1 MASAKTHPP
10 GTCNGSK
17 AEHPTPAEEY
27 NQEIHVKMC
36 KKIAQLTKVIYSL
49 NTKNDELEASIH
61 TLKDAHK
68 EEIDNIVSETKER
81 INQCKINVGEE
92 LELRQRLQALDEAVE
107 LHKKLREEAVADLA
121 LYQKQVEERD
131 HRTQIEH
138 AERIISLS
146 KEMLDIKADLEKQ
159 LHLMNQEAGSLR
171 KECTVYRKEYS
182 EGKEKLSEQ
191 HSLELQALLEEM
203 KSLKTENQKISE
215 ECVQKTMKLQAT
227 HEKERE
233 ALKKALQQ
241 SVTETLKQWQQRDLE
256 QKKSFQAQEAAL
268 QQQVKKLEVDIE
280 VKSQKMSELKK
291 HSHKMKDRIQDL
303 ETQLREM
310 RQETAESKHTLQ
322 KMAEELTVSK
332 ERLMLQEREIHS
344 KTEQV
349 KTVLNSQNDA
359 VSELDDL
366 KNQISQLQKASN
378 QSNPTNKSA
387 DDSLM
392 LKQCLEERAVERE
405 EMKQRHEEELCR
417 IRRQSDE
424 EKMRL
429 KEQLVKGLEEL
440 VKKHTLEIKS
450 VQASMEAE
458 RRKLQKDLQLQL
470 EEFKTLSDN
479 EMKQQEKEKEI
490 LKGKLKDSSFEV
502 ARLEQLMKQKQT
514 SGGPKEA
521 LQPHSKKSR
530 DRMQLELDRSRCRI
544 LELQEQLQKEREQI
558 KEHLPSTGAKKEERT
573 RIECRC
579 ALKKDDQQCLP
590 SEKKEAEIKVLQEDW
605 KKQRHD
611 LQSQIAQLKQAL
623 EQQNNKSKEALKEL
637 TVQSSKEKDK
647 LCQDLQD
654 SIKQSQTMKAHMEA
668 VHQRALKTME
678 RSKKQEAKETE
689 ERVKKERT
697 ESLRLL
703 NQSHRLEM
711 QALEEKARRELQA
724 ERDRV
729 LKQQSA
735 LLDSLRMELS
745 EQHVSSSN
753 QRKQI
758 DELLNELK
766 TLRGLKKHQ
775 EESNQSQIA
784 SLHGELNICQSEI
797 LELKNE
803 NLLLKDSAD
812 LLTAELEIQKQEAS
826 QFQDKEERHRR
837 LLEEELKMRQ
847 KLEVESLRQEHR
859 KEMQTMVSDF
869 SSSQAHLQ
877 AKVVSLENEIKEIE
891 EKPRKRESRPEDLQ
905 LIGRLQEKLTE
916 RDQVIKRL
924 SEERKVQHTVPVSET
939 HRNRSYSFNPSNGS
953 LTPTLKKKKMDEAPI
968 RVVSVPNLVS
978 YEKSFTN
985 SEVMQKRNIRQIVK
999 SPSLDQSPSRGRPCE
1014 QKLRFIDS
1022 KPLTRPSCTVVAKPK
1037 EEQAQETKRPEW
1049 FTKYFSF

>member
-490 LKGKLKDSSFEV
+490 LKGKLKDSSFE
-502 ARLEQLMKQKQT
+502 
-514 SGGPKEA
+514 
-521 LQPHSKKSR
+521 
-530 DRMQLELDRSRCRI
+530 
-544 LELQEQLQKEREQI
+544 EQLQKEREQI